1 MHILRTLNLL
11 LLVLLAQAC
20 AAPSTGHGQAG
31 SASAQALPQPR
42 QPLLLLGEVHDNP
55 QHHAERL
62 RVFQALLASG
72 ARPVLALEQLDRE
85 HQAALDK
92 LLATTPRP
100 SVDQIIAAAAPG
112 GGQGSNW
119 NWAFYRPFIE
129 AALQAGLPIVAAN
142 VGREEARRVMR
153 EGLSAHGFEAAVP
166 ADVQAALVQDI
177 VASHCGMVDETIA
190 ARMALAQ
197 VARDQFMARVLAQHA
212 QRGVVLLAGNG
223 HVRIDVGAPRW
234 LPPELR
240 ARSQAVGWLERSP
253 DTAAAAAEARRYDE
267 VRSTPPHA
275 RPDPCEGMRKQI
287 PARPAPNTAR

>member
-1 MHILRTLNLL
+1 MHALRTLSCLL
-11 LLVLLAQAC
+11 LALLAQAC
-20 AAPSTGHGQAG
+20 AAPPASTGQAG
-31 SASAQALPQPR
+31 GAAAQALPQPR

-85 HQAALDK
+85 HQAALDQ
-92 LLATTPRP
+92 LLAATPRP
-100 SVDQIIAAAAPG
+100 SAEQLIAAAAPG
-112 GGQGSNW
+112 GGQGSGW
-119 NWAFYRPFIE
+119 NWDFYRPFIE

-153 EGLSAHGFEAAVP
+153 EGLAAHGFEPAVP
-166 ADVQAALVQDI
+166 ADVQAVLVQDI

-190 ARMALAQ
+190 ARMVLAQ
-197 VARDQFMARVLAQHA
+197 VARDQFMARVLARHA

-223 HVRIDVGAPRW
+223 HVRTDVGAPRW
-234 LPPELR
+234 LAPELR
-240 ARSQAVGWLERSP
+240 ARSQAIGWLESSA
-253 DTAAAAAEARRYDE
+253 DAGAAAAEARPYDE
-267 VRSTPPHA
+267 VRSTPPHP